1 MKKTLSLLAVLLV
14 LVFAVSCGSS
24 KKDNKDDIDTD
35 TDTTDTENPDDA
47 DTSDTSDTEPTGDTD
62 TEEPDTSD
70 SASDDDA
77 DTSDTGKPDSDN
89 DDDADSENDDDADSE
104 NDDDADTE
112 EEGPLEI
119 IGRYIESS
127 EFLEAL
133 HVITE
138 TDWTMKSATYGT
150 SIYKISQ
157 YSNKNDFIIAQN
169 DASNGYAPEKWSRF
183 DYTEKDGELYFCQT
197 AYEAETEDA
206 ALATPAADKTD
217 PATKGCGDYDSP
229 WTKLTKD
236 VVEII
241 GRYRDNYGMPHV
253 ISNTAWSQP
262 TPYYRALFHITQYDS
277 INNVIIA
284 HNDEEI
290 ELGNG
295 GKWSRFDYVING
307 EDIYYCQIAY
317 EEETEEAALAV
328 TTANRE
334 DLTGTGCSGRPWSK
348 LIKIVEEPIDKDS
361 TDIIAWATGYENYT
375 VGENVNENW
384 QVPEEALGKA
394 EGTSS
399 TNVVVLGEGGSI
411 VMTFEHPIEDG
422 VGPDFAVFENSFNDG
437 FLELAK
443 VAVSSDGI
451 NYVTF
456 DNYYLGLNKVGQY
469 DNNTQ
474 KQENIWGFAGKFR
487 AGKGTMFDLADLI
500 DKPEVDEDEVVDLD
514 NIRYVK
520 IIDVI
525 GDGSQFDTMGDP
537 IYDPYPNMQSAGFDL
552 DAIGVINGTKPE
564 NEIYGKYN
572 EDGYVPTDLFVFDTK
587 WTMSSEY
594 GVSIFHI
601 TQIDKDND
609 YIIAQND
616 ATYSYNP
623 SLWSR
628 FDYVVAEDGVY
639 YCQIAFDAATK
650 EDAIAATGADRDG
663 LTTTGCNGYPWSK
676 MTAK

>member
-1 MKKTLSLLAVLLV
+1 MEEKMKKTLSLLAVLLV
-14 LVFAVSCGSS
+14 LVFAVSCGSG
-24 KKDNKDDIDTD
+24 KKDNKDDNTD
-35 TDTTDTENPDDA
+35 TDTTDTENPDGDET

-70 SASDDDA
+70 SASDNDA
-77 DTSDTGKPDSDN
+77 DTSDTGKPDSD
-89 DDDADSENDDDADSE
+89 NDDDADSE

-119 IGRYIESS
+119 IGRYIDTYET
-127 EFLEAL
+127 A

-138 TDWTMKSATYGT
+138 TDWMMKSATYGV

-169 DASNGYAPEKWSRF
+169 DESNGYAPEKWSRF
-183 DYTEKDGELYFCQT
+183 DYTEKNGDLYYCQT
-197 AYEAETEDA
+197 AYDAETEEA

-217 PATKGCGDYDSP
+217 PATTGCGGFA

-241 GRYRDNYGMPHV
+241 GRYRDDWGMPHV

-295 GKWSRFDYVING
+295 GKWSRFDYVIDG
-307 EDIYYCQIAY
+307 ENIYYCQIASQ
-317 EEETEEAALAV
+317 EATEEAALAV
-328 TTANRE
+328 TTADRSK
-334 DLTGTGCSGRPWSK
+334 LGTGEKGCGGFDWSK
-348 LIKIVEEPIDKDS
+348 LIKIVEEPIDKGS

-375 VGENVNENW
+375 VGENVDENW

-394 EGTSS
+394 EGTS

-411 VMTFEHPIEDG
+411 VMTFEHPIKDG
-422 VGPDFAVFENSFNDG
+422 EGPDFAVFENSFNDG

-487 AGKGTMFDLADLI
+487 AGKGTLFDLADLM

-572 EDGYVPTDLFVFDTK
+572 EDGYVPTDHFVFDTK

-650 EDAIAATGADRDG
+650 EDAIAATGADRDD
-663 LTTTGCNGYPWSK
+663 LTTAGCNGYPWSK